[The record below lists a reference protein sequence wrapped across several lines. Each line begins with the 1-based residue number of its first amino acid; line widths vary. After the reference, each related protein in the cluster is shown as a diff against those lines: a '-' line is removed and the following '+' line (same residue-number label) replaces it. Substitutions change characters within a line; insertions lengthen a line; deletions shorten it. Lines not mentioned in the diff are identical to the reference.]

1 VSDDG
6 ATEPRRG
13 RSRRRGGP
21 RGSGRAARPL
31 DSDLPLEAL
40 DGALGPVRR
49 ALAFALR
56 SGRVLP
62 HLAGAILPHLRRATA
77 LELPEPIHADVAAL
91 AAAAEGLAPGDGSDR
106 IALEAL
112 FSELTRLDAVLGL
125 PAPRKLPTPNK
136 RRYERQVEPAPPRGA
151 KPARSAS
158 KAARAEVEAPVP
170 VEPPAPSWSG
180 DPRALVDE
188 VLPGAGLPTLSIGEL
203 VSLPT
208 TGHEPVDGVH
218 GAGRDLPQEGLVA
231 VGGRVRSH
239 TTLCHAD
246 GTRTERLL
254 LMGAGPLWCS
264 WPSGRMP
271 HASLLPHDGR
281 VVLVGRRDGDEL
293 VDAEVVVD
301 GTAARPRYQNVE
313 GADDPPLDELRVR
326 EALVRLAPLLPR
338 LRDPVATDTLAQ
350 LGLLGRGA
358 ALGAAQDARPESQE
372 AARQRMAFDEA
383 LLVAL
388 GTAGRSGRAE
398 RGLPH
403 HVTLSGV
410 ATLQRF
416 DVDLTD
422 QQQLVFED
430 IKRDLRRSTP
440 MRRVLTGEVGSG
452 KGTVALLAMAVV
464 AEGKGQVLVIGPDA
478 SESDHRF
485 LHTEPLLRE
494 LGLVARR
501 VADEPS
507 TSMIDAIRRG
517 EVHVVFGTAALL
529 DAEIPFRRLGLVL
542 SVERFPFGRGAQA
555 SLPVPRPDL
564 LVVTQVPV
572 GASVLTAAYGDFEV
586 SVVRDAQR
594 RPATIE
600 VVQASGRGRAYEVLR
615 DAVARGQQGTVLF
628 PRVRGTDALAFSDAR
643 RVVQALEA
651 SELQE
656 CRVALLHGQQSV
668 EEQRRIFDD
677 FRHRRVDVLVTTLA
691 LEDGPSIPGLVATV
705 VEQADHVEQ
714 WRLHRVIGFLS
725 TSPMAS
731 VAVLVVGEHAS
742 SDAEARIQRVLDA
755 RDGYALT
762 EARVQVRGLAAC
774 VVEGGPPAPTFEAVS
789 WNDDMSL
796 VLAAR
801 AEAHRLLRADPNLRR
816 GSHQELAREL
826 RERWSE
832 LWPDADASWTCPFTG
847 DGSGTDRKRRRRR
860 RRRR

>member
-1 VSDDG
+1 MPD
-6 ATEPRRG
+6 
-13 RSRRRGGP
+13 
-21 RGSGRAARPL
+21 
-31 DSDLPLEAL
+31 
-40 DGALGPVRR
+40 
-49 ALAFALR
+49 
-56 SGRVLP
+56 
-62 HLAGAILPHLRRATA
+62 
-77 LELPEPIHADVAAL
+77 PIQADVVAL
-91 AAAAEGLAPGDGSDR
+91 MEAAEGLMSGEASDR
-106 IALEAL
+106 MALEAL

-125 PAPRKLPTPNK
+125 PAPRRLLTPNK
-136 RRYERQVEPAPPRGA
+136 RRYERQVEAPVAPEH
-151 KPARSAS
+151 
-158 KAARAEVEAPVP
+158 KAARGVSKAPRAEVAAPAPVA
-170 VEPPAPSWSG
+170 PPAPSWNG
-180 DPRALVDE
+180 DPRALVDD

-239 TTLCHAD
+239 TTVCHPD

-254 LMGAGPLWCS
+254 LMGAGPLWCC

-271 HASLLPHDGR
+271 HASLLPPDGR
-281 VVLVGRRDGDEL
+281 VVLVGREQGGEL

-313 GADDPPLDELRVR
+313 GSDDPPLDELRVR

-338 LRDPVATDTLAQ
+338 LRDPVGADTLAK

-372 AARQRMAFDEA
+372 ESRRRMAFDEA

-388 GTAGRSGRAE
+388 GMAGQSERAE

-403 HVTLSGV
+403 RITLGGV
-410 ATLQRF
+410 ATLQRHG
-416 DVDLTD
+416 VDLTD

-430 IKRDLRRSTP
+430 ITRDLRRSTP
-440 MRRVLTGEVGSG
+440 MRRVITGEVGSG
-452 KGTVALLAMAVV
+452 KGTIALLAMSVV
-464 AEGKGQVLVIGPDA
+464 AEGKGQVLVVGPDA

-507 TSMIDAIRRG
+507 SSMTDAIRRG
-517 EVHVVFGTAALL
+517 EVHVVFGTDALL
-529 DAEIPFRRLGLVL
+529 EADIPFRRLGLVV
-542 SVERFPFGRGAQA
+542 SVERFPFGRSALA
-555 SLPVPRPDL
+555 TLAAPRPDL

-594 RPATIE
+594 RPAAIE
-600 VVQASGRGRAYEVLR
+600 VAQATGRGRAYEVLR

-651 SELQE
+651 SELQG
-656 CRVALLHGQQSV
+656 CCVALLHGQQSI
-668 EEQRRIFDD
+668 EEQRRVFDD

-705 VEQADHVEQ
+705 VEQADHIEQ

-725 TSPMAS
+725 TSLMAS

-755 RDGYALT
+755 HDGYALT

-774 VVEGGPPAPTFEAVS
+774 VADGGPPPPTFEALS
-789 WNDDMSL
+789 WNDDMAL

-847 DGSGTDRKRRRRR
+847 DGVGTDRKRRRRR